1 MCQRADGGH
10 GVSMPLVSIGHNQGV
25 IQMEM
30 TLLFITFG
38 FVRRTI
44 TQLEP
49 QVMSFFKGQ
58 QQFKR
63 GSTHKSTKVNGREL
77 LAKGIVTEVSTD
89 LLNL

>member
-38 FVRRTI
+38 FVRLDNNPTRATSHEF
-44 TQLEP
+44 L
-49 QVMSFFKGQ
+49 
-58 QQFKR
+58 
-63 GSTHKSTKVNGREL
+63 
-77 LAKGIVTEVSTD
+77 
-89 LLNL
+89 